1 MDLFLLCGCEMRKQ
15 PPYSPILTLE
25 NVSVRKEQTM
35 ALSNVSFEL
44 GTGQNWAVIGG
55 NGAGKSTFLSL
66 VRGDIW
72 PTQNMGRR
80 LYIDNDGKTSLSPIG
95 FREFTT
101 TVSAELIDHY
111 LLLNRVLNGK
121 TLLMTGLHN
130 TPLIYTRP
138 TEKEWESI
146 YELADTMGVTE
157 LLDKPLPECSSGQI
171 KRLFLARAM
180 ACSPKV
186 LFLDE
191 YVDGLD
197 RSSRLEIMSR
207 IDQMAED
214 GVQILCAT
222 HRATELPDCINRI
235 LLLEKGKVL
244 HTGVR
249 TIKGKNCFKDSCDE
263 HGSLPENSDGLDN
276 GSLTPETITQT
287 AVMDFSLLPPA
298 RKTNASI
305 PVISLKNA
313 TAGIITHTTL
323 TIKKGERWIF
333 TGANG
338 AGKSTLLRMI
348 AGELPAALGGEV
360 RWFGQERIPSGGEYK
375 NFWDIKQR
383 IGMVTP
389 RLQTLHR
396 MEIAVQD
403 VVLSGFWQHVGL
415 YKTPTQA
422 MEKIALETLSALGIA
437 NLAER
442 NANALSYGQLRKVII
457 ARALVNS
464 PSLLILDEPFSGLDA
479 PSRKDLR
486 TILNGLADQGLT
498 MILATHHPEETE
510 DWATNKAVIADGIVT
525 VE

>member
-1 MDLFLLCGCEMRKQ
+1 MRKQ

-25 NVSVRKEQTM
+25 NVSVRKDQTM

-44 GTGQNWAVIGG
+44 GTGQHWAVIGG

-80 LYIDNDGKTSLSPIG
+80 LYIDTNGKTSLSPIG

-111 LLLNRVLNGK
+111 LLLDRVLNGK

-138 TEKEWESI
+138 TEQEWERV
-146 YELADTMGVTE
+146 YELAGTMGVTE

-180 ACSPKV
+180 ACNPKV

-191 YVDGLD
+191 YVDALD
-197 RSSRLEIMSR
+197 RPSRLEVMSR
-207 IDQMAED
+207 IDQMAD
-214 GVQILCAT
+214 NGVQILCAT

-249 TIKGKNCFKDSCDE
+249 TIKGKDCLKGSCDE
-263 HGSLPENSDGLDN
+263 PEDVEPLDN
-276 GSLTPETITQT
+276 TALNPDAITQT
-287 AVMDFSLLPPA
+287 AAMDFSLLPPA
-298 RKTNASI
+298 RKTDEKV
-305 PVISLKNA
+305 PVIALKNA
-313 TAGIITHTTL
+313 TAGIVTHTTL
-323 TIKKGERWIF
+323 TINKGERWIF

-442 NANALSYGQLRKVII
+442 NANTLSYGQLRKVII

-486 TILNGLADQGLT
+486 TILNGLADQDLT

>member
-1 MDLFLLCGCEMRKQ
+1 MRKQ

-25 NVSVRKEQTM
+25 NVSVRKDQTM

-44 GTGQNWAVIGG
+44 GTGQHWAVIGG

-80 LYIDNDGKTSLSPIG
+80 LYIDTNGKTSLSPIG

-111 LLLNRVLNGK
+111 LLLDRVLNGK

-138 TEKEWESI
+138 TEQEWERV
-146 YELADTMGVTE
+146 YELAGTMGVTE

-180 ACSPKV
+180 ACNPKV

-191 YVDGLD
+191 YVDALD
-197 RSSRLEIMSR
+197 RPSRLEVMSR
-207 IDQMAED
+207 IDQMAD
-214 GVQILCAT
+214 NGVQILCAT

-249 TIKGKNCFKDSCDE
+249 TIKGKDCLKGSCDE
-263 HGSLPENSDGLDN
+263 PEDVEPLDN
-276 GSLTPETITQT
+276 TALNPDAITQT
-287 AVMDFSLLPPA
+287 AAMDFSLLPPA
-298 RKTNASI
+298 RKTDEKA
-305 PVISLKNA
+305 PVIALKNA
-313 TAGIITHTTL
+313 TAGIVTHTTL
-323 TIKKGERWIF
+323 TINKGERWIF

-403 VVLSGFWQHVGL
+403 VMLSGFWQHVGL

-442 NANALSYGQLRKVII
+442 NANTLSYGQLRKVII

-486 TILNGLADQGLT
+486 TILNGLADQDLT